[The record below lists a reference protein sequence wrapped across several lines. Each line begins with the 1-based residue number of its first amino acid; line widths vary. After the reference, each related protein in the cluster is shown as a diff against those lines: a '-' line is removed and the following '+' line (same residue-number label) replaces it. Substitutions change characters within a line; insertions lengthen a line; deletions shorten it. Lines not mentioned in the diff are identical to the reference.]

1 MKFSEVTSL
10 QQLLSMAKV
19 SVTVV
24 RNISNTL
31 KRLKN
36 GLQIKIMLPFEAVSI
51 TETPLEGEA
60 KLTHMYHTPNV
71 WIKHTRTILQQCMSS
86 SIKLHLKYNFQN
98 GNA

>member
-10 QQLLSMAKV
+10 QELLSITKD

-31 KRLKN
+31 KILKN
-36 GLQIKIMLPFEAVSI
+36 GLQINLSSFEAVSI

-60 KLTHMYHTPNV
+60 KLTHMYHTPNTL
-71 WIKHTRTILQQCMSS
+71 IKHTKTFLQQCMSS
-86 SIKLHLKYNFQN
+86 SIKLHLQSNFQN